1 MFKKYSCD
9 VGVGDLGY
17 GANQVKLVQD
27 GGYNNSTGVKY
38 SGVGNS
44 KFFGCRTISDETK
57 PIQAFDKKI
66 DEHGEE
72 VGRLQ
77 IDKTSSID
85 LLIES
90 FEKTILHPEFNS
102 DKTSRKKLMIPS
114 KHDYEVDF
122 LISDLT
128 SITRKDLSQIED
140 YTITDPRQKPK
151 KEYNH
156 PPDSVMALIYSMI
169 ALEHETQW
177 HWVSA

>member
-1 MFKKYSCD
+1 LVF
-9 VGVGDLGY
+9 LWPFFNP
-17 GANQVKLVQD
+17 NQLIQE
-27 GGYNNSTGVKY
+27 GGYSNINGSHYPGV
-38 SGVGNS
+38 SSS

-77 IDKTSSID
+77 IDKTSSIES
-85 LLIES
+85 LIEV
-90 FEKTILHPEFNS
+90 FEKNIPNPDGNG
-102 DKTSRKKLMIPS
+102 DKNRRKLIIPS
-114 KHDYEVDF
+114 KYDYEVDF
-122 LISDLT
+122 LIEDLT
-128 SITRKDLSQIED
+128 SLTRRDLNQIED

-169 ALEHETQW
+169 ALKHETRW
-177 HWVSA
+177 NWVSMN